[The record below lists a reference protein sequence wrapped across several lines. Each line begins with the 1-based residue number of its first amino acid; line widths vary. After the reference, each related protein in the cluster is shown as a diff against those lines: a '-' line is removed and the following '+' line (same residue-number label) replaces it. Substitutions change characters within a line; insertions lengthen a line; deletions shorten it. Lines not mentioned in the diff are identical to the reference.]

1 MSITSAKSNNEE
13 SPLLQASLIE
23 IKTILNAN
31 YPNFVSTLDFLQA
44 GVISPSAG
52 ICRLKM
58 KGAIIETE
66 TKTIIDGLGRTRK
79 RIACY
84 RLLGWF

>member
-1 MSITSAKSNNEE
+1 MSTTSANEE

-44 GVISPSAG
+44 GVVSPSAG
-52 ICRLKM
+52 ICRLKK

-66 TKTIIDGLGRTRK
+66 TRTITDRSGRTRK

-84 RLLGWF
+84 RLTGWL